1 VTCSR
6 VGVLMQLQ
14 TPTLS
19 VELSSPRVKAK
30 GF

>member
-14 TPTLS
+14 TRTLS
-19 VELSSPRVKAK
+19 VKLSSPRVKAK